1 MEEKIQTLFHLEDVQ
16 KYKSLFDEKKRINI
30 PNILEEN
37 MAQQLFKYAVLEKN
51 WNLSTGIDAIKYQKK
66 VGKPFEKANAQ
77 QIKKVNDKF
86 NHDHFTYIF
95 HRSLNNQKPSYIEF
109 SMRKMLSSPEFIDY
123 LNQITQLNITQL
135 NTLFLSKYKGG
146 HFLSPHNDKGNGRLA
161 FVLNLTMGWKPQY
174 GGLLHFLNENKT
186 EIIDTFTPQFNQLTL
201 FEVPEEGI
209 PHYVSHVVP
218 GIKKERFAI
227 TGWYS

>member
-1 MEEKIQTLFHLEDVQ
+1 MEDKIKTLFYLQDIQ
-16 KYKSLFDEKKRINI
+16 KYQNLFQEKKKVNI

-37 MAQQLFKYAVLEKN
+37 IAKQFFKYAVLEKN
-51 WNLSTGIDAIKYQKK
+51 WNLSTGIDAVKYQKK
-66 VGKPFEKANAQ
+66 VSKQFEKANAQ

-86 NHDHFTYIF
+86 SKDHFTYIF

-109 SMRKMLSSPEFIDY
+109 SMINMLGSPEFIDY

-135 NTLFLSKYKGG
+135 NTLFLSKYKSG
-146 HFLSPHNDKGNGRLA
+146 HFLSPHSDKGNGRLA
-161 FVLNLTMGWKPQY
+161 FILNLTMGWKPQY
-174 GGLLHFLNENKT
+174 GGLLHFLNKDKT

>member
-1 MEEKIQTLFHLEDVQ
+1 MEEQVQTLFHLQDVS
-16 KYKSLFDEKKRINI
+16 KYKSIFEEKKRVNI
-30 PNILEEN
+30 YNILEEN
-37 MAQQLFKYAVLEKN
+37 MAKQLFKYAVLEKN
-51 WNLSTGIDAIKYQKK
+51 WNLSTGIDAVKYQKK
-66 VGKPFEKANAQ
+66 AGKQFEKANAQ
-77 QIKKVNDKF
+77 QIKKVNNKF
-86 NHDHFTYIF
+86 NEDHFTYIF
-95 HRSLNNQKPSYIEF
+95 YRSLNNQKPSYIEF
-109 SMRKMLSSPEFIDY
+109 SMRKMLNSPEFIDY

-146 HFLSPHNDKGNGRLA
+146 HFLSPHSDKGNGRLA

-174 GGLLHFLNENKT
+174 GGLLHFMNDEKT

-209 PHYVSHVVP
+209 HHYVSHVVP